1 MSKILKNISW
11 LIFDKVFILVLQF
24 FIGVKIANYY
34 GSELYGTYN
43 YILALIAFSSI
54 FFELINPRV
63 IKKYYTEENYN
74 NIVFNTTFFR
84 NSIAIILF
92 IFSISIKFF
101 IKIDNISYLILIF
114 LALDNI
120 LTTATI
126 GIENYY
132 EYKLEV
138 QKIVISNNIVKMISY
153 ILQYIGILLGYSI
166 VMIPIVRCIGSLIR
180 MFILKYLYKKNYMS
194 SIKSF
199 INKNLIIDIMK
210 DSFFLWASFIA
221 FLAYTQLDKIMLG
234 EMLGKKE
241 VGVYSI
247 GIQLSQ
253 IFAIVIAPIQ
263 TSLYPKMMSLYRENY
278 EKYINFYLKSN
289 FLITQIYIFGT
300 IISILVVKWTFKY
313 IFTPE
318 YSDAI
323 NIYTILTISILMKA
337 NGALQTSHMT
347 LKEIT
352 KKSFYKTLFGLFI
365 NAILNYLFIK
375 KYGILG
381 AAIATSIT
389 QIFTLLIIDFFIKEY
404 REQAFIQLK
413 SFNPF
418 YFIKLIKIKSRKR

>member
-1 MSKILKNISW
+1 MSKILKNIGW
-11 LIFDKVFILVLQF
+11 LIFDKIFILILQF
-24 FIGVKIANYY
+24 FIGVKVANYY
-34 GSELYGTYN
+34 GSELFGIYN
-43 YILALIAFSSI
+43 YIGAIIAFSSI

-84 NSIAIILF
+84 NSIAITLF
-92 IFSISIKFF
+92 IFSIVIKFF

-132 EYKLEV
+132 EYRLEV
-138 QKIVISNNIVKMISY
+138 QKIVISNNIVKVISY
-153 ILQYIGILLGYSI
+153 VLQYIGILLGYSI

-180 MFILKYLYKKNYMS
+180 MFILKFLYKKNYMS
-194 SIKSF
+194 SIKCF
-199 INKNLIIDIMK
+199 IDKNLISNIIK

-221 FLAYTQLDKIMLG
+221 FLIYTQLDKIMLG
-234 EMLGKKE
+234 EILGKKE

-247 GIQLSQ
+247 GVQLSQ
-253 IFAIVIAPIQ
+253 IFAIIIAPIQ

-289 FLITQIYIFGT
+289 FLITQIYMVGIV
-300 IISILVVKWTFKY
+300 ISIIAVRSIFKY
-313 IFTPE
+313 IFAPE
-318 YSDAI
+318 YSVAI
-323 NIYTILTISILMKA
+323 NIYAILTISILMKA

-352 KKSFYKTLFGLFI
+352 KKSFYKTLMGVFI
-365 NAILNYLFIK
+365 NAILNYLLIK

-381 AAIATSIT
+381 AAIATSTT
-389 QIFTLLIIDFFIKEY
+389 QIFTILIIDFFIKEY

-413 SFNPF
+413 SFNSF
-418 YFIKLIKIKSRKR
+418 YFIKLIRINRRKG